1 MQLNEKNE
9 ETALDLAKKLNYHEC
24 EEILSK
30 TSETKKRKIS
40 HDSDDDDKDSKS
52 SNSPIELPSRSDFKK
67 FQISSMDVEWI
78 VEQVKN
84 KKDWIHKY
92 LLLCEKWKQEC
103 LSDTMR
109 ISEASVE
116 VAFKILE
123 DLRNDFLG
131 LVTCCGHCTKKKS
144 HKKSD
149 DECDYGNDCSCPC
162 SHCCT
167 NKDSV
172 EKDVCLVKDHLIP
185 LELREELRQE
195 ISKLE
200 NVDESKKD
208 YHPGSNNQVLDL
220 IHPSL
225 YCYHYAHSVLK
236 EDSPFILESNPDIL
250 WIPTWFKKQ
259 RTQNTTHFVQQN
271 SQHESDSIKD
281 QAEKQNQHSAEI
293 DFDIT
298 YESYINNICEVK
310 QKNLAN
316 VICKV
321 MCYFVPM
328 WEQHYSIH
336 YSPCDVTF
344 DRFQVIVKA
353 ATIVVHPDKPYYPGG
368 TWHTEGLDENIVATG
383 IYYYHSENVKE
394 SFLDF
399 RQNLTDRELRD
410 YGAPEGTLSFE
421 LLGSVETKQDRCIA
435 FPNIFQH
442 RVKHFFPLDPT
453 RPAIRKILVF
463 FLINPKKPIIS
474 TNDIDVQRLD
484 FLLNR
489 CMVLCKIL
497 PLEII
502 YRHILDFLP
511 HMTLEEARDC
521 RLELMEGRK
530 YMIEEENTECERIYE
545 IIERP
550 YSLCEH

>member
-1 MQLNEKNE
+1 MSTSDADEFIQACKSGDLPLARKLFRPFTIDDECSKGGGNALYWACLEGHFEIVKFLIDEGADVNFENIFNENNDTTQRVETALHAAVEANHPNIVSLLWELEDIDPDIENHNE

-123 DLRNDFLG
+123 DLRNDFFG
-131 LVTCCGHCTKKKS
+131 T
-144 HKKSD
+144 
-149 DECDYGNDCSCPC
+149 Y
-162 SHCCT
+162 
-167 NKDSV
+167 
-172 EKDVCLVKDHLIP
+172 
-185 LELREELRQE
+185 
-195 ISKLE
+195 
-200 NVDESKKD
+200 

-502 YRHILDFLP
+502 YRHILDFFAS
-511 HMTLEEARDC
+511 HDV
-521 RLELMEGRK
+521 GR
-530 YMIEEENTECERIYE
+530 
-545 IIERP
+545 
-550 YSLCEH
+550 SS

>member
-1 MQLNEKNE
+1 MSTSDADEFIQACKSGDLPLARKLFRPFTIDDECSKGGECSLLGLFRGHFEIVKFLIDEGADVNFENIFNENNDTTQRVETALHAAVEANHPNIVSLLWELEDIDPDIENHNE

-30 TSETKKRKIS
+30 TSETKKRKFHMTAMMTTRIPKVQIRQLS
-40 HDSDDDDKDSKS
+40 YPLCAQRRFSIYSRIKS
-52 SNSPIELPSRSDFKK
+52 RHF
-67 FQISSMDVEWI
+67 V
-78 VEQVKN
+78 
-84 KKDWIHKY
+84 
-92 LLLCEKWKQEC
+92 
-103 LSDTMR
+103 DTH
-109 ISEASVE
+109 
-116 VAFKILE
+116 
-123 DLRNDFLG
+123 
-131 LVTCCGHCTKKKS
+131 LV
-144 HKKSD
+144 
-149 DECDYGNDCSCPC
+149 
-162 SHCCT
+162 
-167 NKDSV
+167 
-172 EKDVCLVKDHLIP
+172 
-185 LELREELRQE
+185 Q
-195 ISKLE
+195 
-200 NVDESKKD
+200 
-208 YHPGSNNQVLDL
+208 
-220 IHPSL
+220 
-225 YCYHYAHSVLK
+225 
-236 EDSPFILESNPDIL
+236 
-250 WIPTWFKKQ
+250 KQ

-321 MCYFVPM
+321 MRYFVPM

-442 RVKHFFPLDPT
+442 RVKHFFLSIPL
-453 RPAIRKILVF
+453 
-463 FLINPKKPIIS
+463 
-474 TNDIDVQRLD
+474 
-484 FLLNR
+484 
-489 CMVLCKIL
+489 VL
-497 PLEII
+497 P
-502 YRHILDFLP
+502 F
-511 HMTLEEARDC
+511 
-521 RLELMEGRK
+521 
-530 YMIEEENTECERIYE
+530 ERF
-545 IIERP
+545 
-550 YSLCEH
+550 